1 MNRFL
6 AGGMVIVMITDRENR
21 EPVRTLLQQLG
32 RTGYQVH
39 VLSRVT
45 YEQTGRIAPP
55 QVVLI
60 DVAYRNYQGAGNMTT
75 NVRATWEYVP
85 IVLVARLD
93 ELDRVPF
100 SREVH
105 GFLTLPVTLPE
116 LEARVRFA
124 QWKTQDALPSRDV
137 LEVDELRLNLATY
150 EASVAG
156 ESIDLTF
163 KEFELLKFFIT
174 HPRRVFTRPE
184 LLETVWES
192 DYYGGTRTVDV
203 HIRRLRAKIGTKVGN
218 MINTVRN
225 VGYRF
230 G

>member
-6 AGGMVIVMITDRENR
+6 TGGMVIVMITDRENR

-60 DVAYRNYQGAGNMTT
+60 DVAFRNYQGAHTMTT
-75 NVRATWEYVP
+75 NIRATWEYVP
-85 IVLVARLD
+85 IVLFARLD

-100 SREVH
+100 NREIH
-105 GFLTLPVTLPE
+105 GFLTLPVSLQE

-124 QWKTQDALPSRDV
+124 QWKNQDALPSRDV

-150 EASVAG
+150 EAVVAG
-156 ESIDLTF
+156 EVVDLTF

-184 LLETVWES
+184 LLEAVWES

-203 HIRRLRAKIGTKVGN
+203 HIRRLRSKIGIKIGN